1 MTSEEVA
8 KELEKRGIKI
18 YIDACGCCQSP
29 WYRIDIDGE
38 CVLDATVGNNDH
50 LIAAEGFS
58 SWELLNPRP
67 PLILHGAEYEDTPEQ
82 DEAEKL
88 GKFPDGKTESAEGT
102 EYTEFIPPN
111 AYRPGD

>member
-18 YIDACGCCQSP
+18 YIDACGCCNSP

-38 CVLDATVGNNDH
+38 CVLDATTSDNEH
-50 LIAAEGFS
+50 LIAVDGFS
-58 SWELLNPRP
+58 SWELLGSKRSK
-67 PLILHGAEYEDTPEQ
+67 LKFGAEYEDTPEQ
-82 DEAEKL
+82 SEAEKL
-88 GKFPDGKTESAEGT
+88 GEFPDGKTEPEQGT
-102 EYTEFIPPN
+102 EFTEFVPPN